1 MKAKIW
7 IYTLCV
13 VSLFGFSA
21 YKVNTADDQD
31 QLLIRLLMDGLR
43 GYHYSVHNVD
53 DKFSQEVYDLYLKRI
68 DGGKRYL
75 TKGDIEKLSGY
86 KTKLDDEIN
95 DANYDF
101 FDASEEI
108 LTRRVQQVQEYCDE
122 ILTKPF
128 DFTKD
133 ENITLKPEAL
143 DFPKDKEELKQRWYD
158 LMKYQTLQRLNDMV
172 EEQEKLAA
180 RKDTVVAQKSMAD
193 MEIAARAK
201 VLKLQKETYQRWLK
215 TTMEEKRSGY
225 LNAIM
230 NIYDPH
236 TGYFPP
242 ENKEDF
248 DIGMSGKLEGIGATL
263 QEKEGVIKVVSI
275 VPGSP
280 TARQGDIKEG
290 DAIIKVAQGK
300 AEAVDIEGW
309 RVNDAIKLIR
319 GKKGTEVR
327 LTIRKPD
334 ASTKVVSLMRDVI
347 IIEATYAKSVIL
359 QDNKTNKKVG
369 YIYLP
374 KFYADFNDRNGARCS
389 EDIRKELEKLKAEN
403 VEGVILDLRN
413 NGGGSLNDV
422 VDMTGYFI
430 EKGPVVQVKAREGAP
445 QILSDRNPAL
455 QYDGKLIVMVNQFSA
470 SASEILAAA
479 IQDYKRGIIVG
490 TPTYGKGTVQR
501 FFDLDE
507 SVPSEK
513 GAKLGS
519 MKLTTQKFYRING
532 GATQLK
538 GVTPDVIIPDEYT
551 SLELGEKDQDH
562 YMTWDEIKPVDYQL
576 WSKPA
581 NLEALRRNS
590 RKRLDANPS
599 FKLIMEEAKRLKE
612 QDDRKDYPMG
622 LASYRKWS
630 KKLKEQSEKFDKAMD
645 EEIPNLSVITLKADE
660 AKMTADSSHIKLQ
673 DRFRK
678 DKKKDVQLYEAMQI
692 MNEM

>member
-7 IYTLCV
+7 IYTLSV

-95 DANYDF
+95 DANYEF
-101 FDASEEI
+101 FEASEEI
-108 LTRRVQQVQEYCDE
+108 LTRRVQQVQEYCEE
-122 ILTKPF
+122 ILSKPF

-143 DFPKDKEELKQRWYD
+143 EFPKDKDELKQRWYD
-158 LMKYQTLQRLNDMV
+158 LMKYQTLQRLNDMI
-172 EEQEKLAA
+172 EDQEKLAA
-180 RKDTVVAQKSMAD
+180 RKDTVVAQKSMVD
-193 MEIAARAK
+193 MEATARTK

-263 QEKEGVIKVVSI
+263 QEKEGVIKVMSV

-300 AEAVDIEGW
+300 AEPVDIEGW

-334 ASTKVVSLMRDVI
+334 ASTKVVSLIRDVI
-347 IIEATYAKSVIL
+347 VIEATYAKSVIL
-359 QDNKTNKKVG
+359 KDDKTNKRVG

-389 EDIRKELEKLKAEN
+389 EDVRKELEKLKAEN

-507 SVPSEK
+507 AVPSEK

-538 GVTPDVIIPDEYT
+538 GVTPDIIIPDEYT

-562 YMTWDEIKPVDYQL
+562 YMNWDEIKPVDYAI

-581 NLEALRRNS
+581 NLEAIRRNS
-590 RKRLDANPS
+590 RKRLDGNPS
-599 FKLIMEEAKRLKE
+599 FKLIIEEAKRLKE
-612 QDDRKDYPMG
+612 QDDRKEYPIG
-622 LASYRKWS
+622 LANYRKWS
-630 KKLKEQSEKFDKAMD
+630 KKLKEQSEKFDKAM
-645 EEIPNLSVITLKADE
+645 EVEIPNFSIVTLKADE
-660 AKMTADSSHIKLQ
+660 AKMTADSSHIRLHEK
-673 DRFRK
+673 FCK
-678 DKKKDVQLYEAMQI
+678 DKKKDVQLYETMQI
-692 MNEM
+692 MSEM

>member
-1 MKAKIW
+1 
-7 IYTLCV
+7 V

-95 DANYDF
+95 DANYEF
-101 FDASEEI
+101 FEASEEI
-108 LTRRVQQVQEYCDE
+108 LTRRVQQVQEYCEE
-122 ILTKPF
+122 ILSKPF

-143 DFPKDKEELKQRWYD
+143 EFPKDKDELKQRWYD
-158 LMKYQTLQRLNDMV
+158 LMKYQTLQRLNDMI
-172 EEQEKLAA
+172 EDQEKLAA
-180 RKDTVVAQKSMAD
+180 RKDTVVAQKSMVD
-193 MEIAARAK
+193 MEATARTK

-263 QEKEGVIKVVSI
+263 QEKEGVIKVMSV

-300 AEAVDIEGW
+300 AEPVDIEGW

-334 ASTKVVSLMRDVI
+334 ASTKVVSLIRDVI
-347 IIEATYAKSVIL
+347 VIEATYAKSVIL
-359 QDNKTNKKVG
+359 KDDKTNKRVG

-389 EDIRKELEKLKAEN
+389 EDVRKELEKLKAEN

-507 SVPSEK
+507 AVPSEK

-538 GVTPDVIIPDEYT
+538 GVTPDIIIPDEYT

-562 YMTWDEIKPVDYQL
+562 YMNWDEIKPVDYAI

-581 NLEALRRNS
+581 NLEAIRRNS
-590 RKRLDANPS
+590 RKRLDGNPS
-599 FKLIMEEAKRLKE
+599 FKLIIEEAKRLKE
-612 QDDRKDYPMG
+612 QDDRKEYPIG
-622 LASYRKWS
+622 LANYRKWS
-630 KKLKEQSEKFDKAMD
+630 KKLKEQSEKFDKAM
-645 EEIPNLSVITLKADE
+645 EVEIPNFSIVTLKADE
-660 AKMTADSSHIKLQ
+660 AKMTADSSHIRLHEK
-673 DRFRK
+673 FCK
-678 DKKKDVQLYEAMQI
+678 DKKKDVQLYETMQI
-692 MNEM
+692 MSEM

>member
-21 YKVNTADDQD
+21 YKVNTADGQEE
-31 QLLIRLLMDGLR
+31 LLIRLLMDGLR
-43 GYHYSVHNVD
+43 GYHYSVHNID

-68 DGGKRYL
+68 DNGKRYL
-75 TKGDIEKLSGY
+75 TKGDVEKLNSY

-95 DANYDF
+95 DAKYDF

-122 ILTKPF
+122 VLAKPF
-128 DFTKD
+128 DFTKE
-133 ENITLKPEAL
+133 ENIILKPEAM
-143 DFPKDKEELKQRWYD
+143 DFAKDKDELKQRWYE

-180 RKDTVVAQKSMAD
+180 RKDTVVTVKTMPE
-193 MEIAARAK
+193 MEAAARAK
-201 VLKLQKETYQRWLK
+201 VLKFQKENYTRWLK
-215 TTMEEKRSGY
+215 TTIEEKRSGY
-225 LNAIM
+225 LNVIM

-236 TGYFPP
+236 TSYFPP

-263 QEKEGVIKVVSI
+263 QEKDGFIKVVSV

-290 DAIIKVAQGK
+290 DAIVKVAQGK
-300 AEAVDIEGW
+300 AEPVDIEGW
-309 RVNDAIKLIR
+309 RTNDAIKLIR

-334 ASTKVVSLMRDVI
+334 ASTKVVSLIRDVI

-359 QDNKTNKKVG
+359 KDDKSNKRVG

-403 VEGVILDLRN
+403 IDGVILDLRN

-430 EKGPVVQVKAREGAP
+430 EKGPVVQVKSREGNP

-479 IQDYKRGIIVG
+479 IQDYKRGVIVG

-507 SVPSEK
+507 AVTSDN

-538 GVTPDVIIPDEYT
+538 GVTPDIIIPDEYT

-562 YMTWDEIKPVDYQL
+562 YMNWDEIKPVDYAI
-576 WSKPA
+576 WNKPA
-581 NLEALRRNS
+581 NLEALRRTS
-590 RKRLDANPS
+590 RKRQDANPS
-599 FKLIMEEAKRLKE
+599 FKMIMEEAKRLKE
-612 QDDRKDYPMG
+612 QDDRKEYPIG

-630 KKLKEQSEKFDKAMD
+630 KKLKEQSEKFDKAMEAD
-645 EEIPNLSVITLKADE
+645 IPNMSIVTLKADE
-660 AKMTADSSHIKLQ
+660 AKMGADSARI
-673 DRFRK
+673 RFHEKFCK
-678 DKKKDVQLYEAMQI
+678 DKKKDVQLYETMQI
-692 MNEM
+692 MMEM